1 MTWGLCQCFEDI
13 GACILRVSML
23 AKKKAMHQS
32 VGEVPETDGRADFA
46 VNPKSKPA
54 VESV

>member
-1 MTWGLCQCFEDI
+1 MYTSGVDA
-13 GACILRVSML
+13 G
-23 AKKKAMHQS
+23 KKKAMHQS